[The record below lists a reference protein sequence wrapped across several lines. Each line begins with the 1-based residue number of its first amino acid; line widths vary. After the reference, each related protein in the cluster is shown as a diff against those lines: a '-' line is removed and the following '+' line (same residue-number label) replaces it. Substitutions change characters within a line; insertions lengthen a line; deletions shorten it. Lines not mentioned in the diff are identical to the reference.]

1 MWFLSTF
8 FCALQTVH
16 KQYDTKPAAKRHAD
30 GVQNGHKKASF
41 PVPRPY
47 RGKDRHNANSAD
59 GFFDRQDT
67 SPPAIAR

>member
-1 MWFLSTF
+1 MEFKT
-8 FCALQTVH
+8 AI
-16 KQYDTKPAAKRHAD
+16 
-30 GVQNGHKKASF
+30 KKASF

>member
-1 MWFLSTF
+1 MI
-8 FCALQTVH
+8 
-16 KQYDTKPAAKRHAD
+16 
-30 GVQNGHKKASF
+30 QNLPPKGTRMEFKTAIKKASF